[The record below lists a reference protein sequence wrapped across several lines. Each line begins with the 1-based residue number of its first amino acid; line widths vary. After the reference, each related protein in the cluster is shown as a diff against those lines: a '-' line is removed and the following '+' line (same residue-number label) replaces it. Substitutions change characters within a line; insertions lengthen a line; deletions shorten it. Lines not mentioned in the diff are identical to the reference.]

1 MTRTPNRMLRLA
13 ALLAATTALL
23 QPVAA
28 SAQSGRA
35 LAGAPVI
42 SGAGIGPAI
51 QAQTVSIDLAGASAP
66 VRMMQ
71 LPKGKMA
78 TVDLPTDA
86 RDVVLSDPKV
96 ADVQVATPRRI
107 YVTGMASGQTDATFM
122 DGGGRP
128 ILRLNIRVD
137 QDTSALGDTLNR
149 LLPGAAIRVEP
160 VADSIV
166 LTGEVQNASTADR
179 AVRIAQAFVS
189 KPEQVVNMLSVGES
203 EQVMLKVRIVEVNR
217 SVIKQLGVNLSAV
230 IGQIG
235 GSQFSFANAATYGV
249 SGALLGGLSGG
260 YNLDTTQQPEI
271 IVPCANGV
279 SGTCYQVVKPGNPTY
294 VNGNSGTTV
303 GNPSTATAQTTVG
316 SNGLNKAN
324 STLNAFERAGL
335 VRSLAEPDLVT
346 VSGEAGHFL
355 VGGEFPVPVGQ
366 DNNGRVTVEFKQY
379 GVGLGFTPIVLSKGR
394 ISLKLSAEVSELNN
408 SNGFTL
414 TSSSTTSSGTTT
426 SSPALVIPGLNV
438 RRVENSVELPSG
450 QSLMIAGLLQ
460 SNAKQ
465 TLDSLPGLQNLPVL
479 GALFRSRDFVNN
491 ETELVV
497 IVTPYL
503 VKPTAPGNLQTPA
516 DGLELASDLET
527 TMFGRLNK
535 SFGKP
540 VVAPKGGAYQGPV
553 GYVVD

>member
-1 MTRTPNRMLRLA
+1 MTRFPPRALRLA

-28 SAQSGRA
+28 SAQTARA
-35 LAGAPVI
+35 LAGAPMM
-42 SGAGIGPAI
+42 SGTGLAPAI
-51 QAQTVSIDLAGASAP
+51 QAQTVSIDLAGASTP
-66 VRMMQ
+66 TRTLQ

-86 RDVVLSDPKV
+86 RDVVVSDPKV
-96 ADVQVATPRRI
+96 ADVNISTMRRI
-107 YVTGMASGQTDATFM
+107 YVTGVAAGQTDATFI
-122 DGGGRP
+122 DGAGRQ

-137 QDTSALGDTLNR
+137 QDTTALSDTLNR

-166 LTGEVQNASTADR
+166 LTGEVQNAAAADR
-179 AVRIAQAFVS
+179 AVRLAQAFVA
-189 KPEQVVNMLSVGES
+189 KPDQVVNMLSVGES

-235 GSQFSFANAATYGV
+235 GTQFNFANAATYGV
-249 SGALLGGLSGG
+249 SGALLGGLAGG

-271 IVPCANGV
+271 IVPCAAGT

-294 VNGNSGTTV
+294 VSGNSGTTIS
-303 GNPSTATAQTTVG
+303 NPSTATAQTTVG
-316 SNGLNKAN
+316 SNGLNKAS
-324 STLNAFERAGL
+324 STLGAFERAGL

-355 VGGEFPVPVGQ
+355 VGGEFPVPVGL
-366 DNNGRVTVEFKQY
+366 DNSGRVTVEFKQY

-414 TSSSTTSSGTTT
+414 GGATTAGSSTP
-426 SSPALVIPGLNV
+426 SPSLVIPGLNV

-465 TLDSLPGLQNLPVL
+465 TLDSLPGVQNLPIL

-540 VVAPKGGAYQGPV
+540 AAAPRGGAYQGPV

>member
-1 MTRTPNRMLRLA
+1 MTRSFTRPLRLA
-13 ALLAATTALL
+13 ALLVATTALL
-23 QPVAA
+23 QPIAA
-28 SAQSGRA
+28 SAQASHA

-42 SGAGIGPAI
+42 SGASLGPAI

-96 ADVQVATPRRI
+96 ADVQVATRRHI
-107 YVTGMASGQTDATFM
+107 YVTGMTSGQTDATFL
-122 DGGGRP
+122 DDAGRP

-137 QDTSALGDTLNR
+137 QDTSALGETLNR
-149 LLPGAAIRVEP
+149 LLPGASIHVEP

-166 LTGEVQNASTADR
+166 LTGEVQNASAADR
-179 AVRIAQAFVS
+179 AVRLAQAFVS

-217 SVIKQLGVNLSAV
+217 SVIKQLGVNLSAL
-230 IGQIG
+230 IGQA
-235 GSQFSFANAATYGV
+235 GSTQFNFANAATYGV
-249 SGALLGGLSGG
+249 SGALLGGLTGG
-260 YNLDTTQQPEI
+260 YSVNTQTQPEVMAYDPVTNAYDIPTVSRTNPVATTQ
-271 IVPCANGV
+271 AT
-279 SGTCYQVVKPGNPTY
+279 SG
-294 VNGNSGTTV
+294 SR
-303 GNPSTATAQTTVG
+303 
-316 SNGLNKAN
+316 GLNQA
-324 STLNAFERAGL
+324 SATLNAFERAGL

-379 GVGLGFTPIVLSKGR
+379 GVGLGFTPVVLSKGR
-394 ISLKLSAEVSELNN
+394 ISLKLSAEVSELTTTG
-408 SNGFTL
+408 GFTL
-414 TSSSTTSSGTTT
+414 TSTSSSSSGSTTSSP
-426 SSPALVIPGLNV
+426 SLVIPGLNV

-465 TLDSLPGLQNLPVL
+465 TLDSLPGVQNLPVL

-540 VVAPKGGAYQGPV
+540 AAAPKGGAYQGPV